1 MAEVKV
7 KWGTRTFK
15 GCDAQKVYLE
25 ICTIGEEVKP
35 QQMVDYAEENP
46 DSELHKCF
54 TWDDNIAADKWRLE
68 EARIIQRNL
77 VIINIQTD
85 SNKKKE
91 PQIIRAS
98 YRTSTA
104 RDAGYKQTVNILRNE
119 DDYAGML
126 IVAKAE
132 LRSFKNKYAILS
144 ELKPIFELID
154 EL

>member
-1 MAEVKV
+1 MSLTQSVRSWLA
-7 KWGTRTFK
+7 TMQS
-15 GCDAQKVYLE
+15 A
-25 ICTIGEEVKP
+25 
-35 QQMVDYAEENP
+35 
-46 DSELHKCF
+46 
-54 TWDDNIAADKWRLE
+54 
-68 EARIIQRNL
+68 
-77 VIINIQTD
+77 
-85 SNKKKE
+85 
-91 PQIIRAS
+91 
-98 YRTSTA
+98 STA